1 MRMQH
6 HALTEHDMRRISEFP
21 AQYSAKEVGAG
32 RERVLAGRWPVFANV
47 RFTGA
52 AGCHLHP
59 AQEDD
64 EQPPQLEPPP
74 ELPGDAS
81 PEDLPM
87 PKRDM
92 RFAVSFAPHCGQR
105 TSGLEPKTSFSK
117 QQEHLLH

>member
-1 MRMQH
+1 MRKKRK
-6 HALTEHDMRRISEFP
+6 EIR
-21 AQYSAKEVGAG
+21 AKKIWLVY
-32 RERVLAGRWPVFANV
+32 
-47 RFTGA
+47 
-52 AGCHLHP
+52 LHP
-59 AQEDD
+59 EQFDD
-64 EQPPQLEPPP
+64 EHPLHPEPAPEPP
-74 ELPGDAS
+74 EDAS